1 MRERCVHRQFCLLT
15 LGLMLL
21 ASSGCSRRQQE
32 SPAPAGAPVRIVVT
46 NHYTA
51 PMEVFAVG
59 SNISHRLGIVHPG
72 MAGEFVLPPG
82 MVGSG
87 TVELFAADGECR
99 ARSGPLLLSPGVVVD
114 FAIRS
119 PLYSS
124 TASVRP

>member
-1 MRERCVHRQFCLLT
+1 
-15 LGLMLL
+15 MLL
-21 ASSGCSRRQQE
+21 AGSGCRRQQVR
-32 SPAPAGAPVRIVVT
+32 PAGADSPVRIVVT
-46 NHYTA
+46 NHYSA
-51 PMEVFAVG
+51 PMEVVAVG

-72 MAGEFVLPPG
+72 MVGEFVLPPT
-82 MVGSG
+82 MVGG
-87 TVELFAADGECR
+87 GMVELFAGEGESR

>member
-1 MRERCVHRQFCLLT
+1 MVLL
-15 LGLMLL
+15 GGP
-21 ASSGCSRRQQE
+21 GCGRRRQQE
-32 SPAPAGAPVRIVVT
+32 RPATVDSPIRIVVT

-51 PMEVFAVG
+51 PMEVVAVG

-72 MAGEFVLPPG
+72 MVGEFVLPPAL
-82 MVGSG
+82 VGGG
-87 TVELFAADGECR
+87 TVELFAGEGEFR

-114 FAIRS
+114 FLIRN

>member
-1 MRERCVHRQFCLLT
+1 MHRLCLLT

-21 ASSGCSRRQQE
+21 VGSGCGRRHQV
-32 SPAPAGAPVRIVVT
+32 SPAPADSPVRIVVT

-51 PMEVFAVG
+51 PMEVVAVA

-72 MAGEFVLPPG
+72 MVGEFVLPPG
-82 MVGSG
+82 MVGG
-87 TVELFAADGECR
+87 GMVELFAADGATH

-114 FAIRS
+114 FAIRN